1 MAPRVG
7 RHYLRSVDRL
17 CQEFWR
23 ENRTFCRSN
32 CSTLAHP
39 RGWALYD
46 QVGSFRMAGGNTAL
60 DAIRMAVGEMRRA
73 SNPRKA
79 LLLVSDGVDN
89 RSRYTARDI
98 RRLISEVDFPVYT
111 INVYERPR
119 GNRYGIQRRDSGI
132 LEIISATT
140 GGRTFAVRDPRKL
153 MSVAELINSEMA
165 RVRSW
170 LCAFES
176 GTRWQVS
183 PDPRRDRTFFGS
195 STGFPKEP
203 VTMLHPGNG

>member
-1 MAPRVG
+1 
-7 RHYLRSVDRL
+7 
-17 CQEFWR
+17 
-23 ENRTFCRSN
+23 
-32 CSTLAHP
+32 
-39 RGWALYD
+39 
-46 QVGSFRMAGGNTAL
+46 MAGGNTAL

-79 LLLVSDGVDN
+79 LLLVSDGVEN

-153 MSVAELINSEMA
+153 MSVAELINSEIRHEYVLGYVPSNQA
-165 RVRSW
+165 LDGKFHRIHVEIGPS
-170 LCAFES
+170 S
-176 GTRWQVS
+176 GPV
-183 PDPRRDRTFFGS
+183 PD
-195 STGFPKEP
+195 FP
-203 VTMLHPGNG
+203 